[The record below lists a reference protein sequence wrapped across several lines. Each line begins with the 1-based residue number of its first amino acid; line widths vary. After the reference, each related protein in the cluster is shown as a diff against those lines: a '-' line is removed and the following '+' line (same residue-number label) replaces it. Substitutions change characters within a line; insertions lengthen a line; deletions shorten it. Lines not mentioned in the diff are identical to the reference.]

1 MNANKPIL
9 VKTFSERI
17 LFYLYVT
24 IQQQIFCDFLL
35 LFHSDSE
42 LRLQKTEQRALKAE
56 EDLQAA
62 MEKILELEK
71 QLKGRPSLESK
82 SDDGKDFT
90 LYHRW

>member
-82 SDDGKDFT
+82 SDDGKNST